1 MPITALPTDVLGL
14 ILAHL
19 AYLGRKRAICR
30 VKPTCRAF
38 RNAAVAAEQAVRRV
52 CYEGHTETVF
62 CVAAAHD
69 GRGQPDERGPQ
80 AVARRAVGGGG
91 RARERRRHAPR
102 HPQPQPP
109 RRRALRARE
118 AVVVEELTS

>member
-14 ILAHL
+14 ILAQL

-69 GRGQPDERGPQ
+69 GRVAAVERDDLPVCRGLG
-80 AVARRAVGGGG
+80 A
-91 RARERRRHAPR
+91 RARHA
-102 HPQPQPP
+102 
-109 RRRALRARE
+109 AR
-118 AVVVEELTS
+118 